1 MLTLYSFFRSSASWR
16 VRICLALKGVSYTL
30 VPVNLRDAA
39 RDSPEYRALNP
50 QGFVPTLVT
59 EEGALTQS
67 LAVIEYL
74 ESLYPEPALL
84 PIAPIDRARVQA
96 MAALIASDIHPLN
109 NLRVLNYLRKSLSL
123 DEQKITA
130 WYQHWVHEGL
140 QALEHMVT
148 AYGGEYCFGRRITIA
163 DVCLV
168 PQMYN
173 ARRFA
178 VDLAPYPRLQAIDSR
193 LQSLSVFTDSAPDKQ
208 IDAV

>member
-1 MLTLYSFFRSSASWR
+1 MVTLYSYFRSSASWR

-30 VPVNLRDAA
+30 APVNLRDAA
-39 RDSPEYRALNP
+39 RDGPEYRALNP
-50 QGFVPTLVT
+50 QGFVPTLLT
-59 EEGALTQS
+59 EDGALTQS
-67 LAVIEYL
+67 LAIIEYL

-123 DEQKITA
+123 DEQKVTA
-130 WYQHWVHEGL
+130 WYQHWVNEGL
-140 QALEHMVT
+140 LALEHMVT
-148 AYGGEYCFGRRITIA
+148 ASGGEYCFGRRITLA

-193 LQSLSVFTDSAPDKQ
+193 LQSLFAFTDSAPEKQ

>member
-30 VPVNLRDAA
+30 APVNLRAA
-39 RDSPEYRALNP
+39 VRDEPQYRDLNP
-50 QGFVPTLVT
+50 QGFVPTLLT
-59 EEGALTQS
+59 EEGPFIQS
-67 LAVIEYL
+67 LAIIDYL
-74 ESLYPEPALL
+74 ESLHPEPALL
-84 PIAPIDRARVQA
+84 PAAAIDRARVQA
-96 MAALIASDIHPLN
+96 MAAVIASDIHPLN

-130 WYQHWVHEGL
+130 WYQHWVEEGL
-140 QALEHMVT
+140 QALEQMVT
-148 AYGGEYCFGRRITIA
+148 AQGGEYCFGGRITLA

-193 LQSLSVFTDSAPDKQ
+193 LQLLSAFADTAPEKQ